1 MDTLFGL
8 IALAIATTLAGAFA
22 FTIHWLFLRAAFA
35 VMRPSAVA
43 KPAPAPR
50 PAPRVNPAARQRM
63 AA

>member
-1 MDTLFGL
+1 MDAIFGL

-35 VMRPSAVA
+35 VMRPA
-43 KPAPAPR
+43 PAPAPR
-50 PAPRVNPAARQRM
+50 LAPRVNPAAPQCI